1 MAERFVIGGPLR
13 LIGGLLLA
21 GLSGLLV
28 SLGYRLGWGM
38 PMIFWVPAMILL
50 LPAFHLVRRIVLV
63 ADGGHIDL
71 ESGFL
76 FRRSW
81 RFALT
86 GGELEIVPTAGL
98 RTVVLHKG
106 GHEIPLAAWLT
117 AGRAEALC
125 AFIDAA
131 PGGPLT
137 RRAPRRPEADR

>member
-1 MAERFVIGGPLR
+1 MATRFVIGGPLR
-13 LIGGLLLA
+13 LLTGLVLA
-21 GLSGLLV
+21 GVAGLLV
-28 SLGYRLGWGM
+28 DLGHRLGWGM
-38 PMIFWVPAMILL
+38 AGLIWVLAAVLL
-50 LPAFHLVRRIVLV
+50 LPAFQLVRRIVLV

-81 RFALT
+81 RFALA

-117 AGRAEALC
+117 GGRAEALC

-131 PGGPLT
+131 PGGPLP